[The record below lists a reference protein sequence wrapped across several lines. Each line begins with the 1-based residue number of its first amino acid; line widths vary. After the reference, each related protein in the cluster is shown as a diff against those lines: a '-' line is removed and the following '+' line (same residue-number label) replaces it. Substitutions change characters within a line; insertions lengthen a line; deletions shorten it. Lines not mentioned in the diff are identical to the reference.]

1 MDYFTT
7 THWMDTF
14 GLNPNIQPYAFQFPR
29 IPPGLS
35 HPMQNGN
42 IISKKENFSKN
53 NESLNIK
60 LQNFQR
66 MYQKFASGL
75 FDMTYPGIIP
85 PGHPLY
91 TRQFSVETLQ
101 SEKDKLLKENLELK
115 LQLEKLSKEK
125 KM

>member
-7 THWMDTF
+7 MHWMDMF
-14 GLNPNIQPYAFQFPR
+14 GLNPSIQPYAFQFPR

-35 HPMQNGN
+35 HPMQNVN
-42 IISKKENFSKN
+42 KIPKRENFAKN
-53 NESLNIK
+53 NESLNTK
-60 LQNFQR
+60 LQDFQR

-101 SEKDKLLKENLELK
+101 SERDKLLKDNLELK
-115 LQLEKLSKEK
+115 RQLEKLSKK
-125 KM
+125 K

>member
-7 THWMDTF
+7 MHWMDMF
-14 GLNPNIQPYAFQFPR
+14 SINPNIQPYAFQFPR

-35 HPMQNGN
+35 HPMQNVN
-42 IISKKENFSKN
+42 KIAKKENFSKN
-53 NESLNIK
+53 NESLNTK

>member
-7 THWMDTF
+7 MHLMDMF
-14 GLNPNIQPYAFQFPR
+14 SLNPDIQPYAFQFSR

-35 HPMQNGN
+35 HPMQNMN
-42 IISKKENFSKN
+42 RISKKENFSKT
-53 NESLNIK
+53 NESLNTK
-60 LQNFQR
+60 LQDFQR

-101 SEKDKLLKENLELK
+101 SERDKLLKE
-115 LQLEKLSKEK
+115 
-125 KM
+125 